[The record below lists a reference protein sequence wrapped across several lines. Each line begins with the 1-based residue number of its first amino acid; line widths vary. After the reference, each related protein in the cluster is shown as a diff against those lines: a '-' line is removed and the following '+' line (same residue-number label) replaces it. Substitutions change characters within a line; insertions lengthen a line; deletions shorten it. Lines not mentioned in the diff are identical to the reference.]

1 MKTNTFIKDPNTIRT
16 SDTLSSAY
24 SNLIENIRNLN
35 QLGCVDFLTTGKFN
49 GLDRAPKIYYVLD
62 TFLSEKTAHN

>member
-1 MKTNTFIKDPNTIRT
+1 MKTNTLSKIL
-16 SDTLSSAY
+16 TLWDAY
-24 SNLIENIRNLN
+24 SNLTENIRKLN

-62 TFLSEKTAHN
+62 TFLSEKNNT